1 MKIRELLLVSI
12 VISSCGGGSSSS
24 DIDTNTPITQTPDS
38 TNETCINTQITN
50 FKRCN
55 LVHNSI
61 ERLYYIY
68 EPENLDA
75 SRSIP
80 VLFALHGYGSTAM
93 RHFNYTNYEPIA
105 DANNLVVIY
114 PQGSTN
120 SGLSTH
126 WNNGG
131 WTSKSTA
138 KDIEFIDTIIDFL
151 KVKISL
157 DETRIYSSG
166 MSNGGYMSYHLACNL
181 DNTFAAVASVTG
193 SMTTDT
199 YDNCSPSHPTSS
211 IQIHGLLDYTVP
223 YNGNSGSKSIE
234 DVISYWVNYNSCDNN
249 PETLI
254 KYSNDNDLI
263 SIDTYNG
270 CLNNVNVK
278 LILHPEMGHT
288 WPFTESYSIDASQEI
303 WDFVSKYDIYGLIN

>member
-12 VISSCGGGSSSS
+12 VVSSCGGGSSSS

-93 RHFNYTNYEPIA
+93 RHFNYTNYESIA
-105 DANNLVVIY
+105 DANNLFVIY

-131 WTSKSTA
+131 CTSKRKA
-138 KDIEFIDTIIDFL
+138 KDIELIDNIFCD
-151 KVKISL
+151 
-157 DETRIYSSG
+157 
-166 MSNGGYMSYHLACNL
+166 
-181 DNTFAAVASVTG
+181 
-193 SMTTDT
+193 
-199 YDNCSPSHPTSS
+199 CS
-211 IQIHGLLDYTVP
+211 
-223 YNGNSGSKSIE
+223 E
-234 DVISYWVNYNSCDNN
+234 
-249 PETLI
+249 
-254 KYSNDNDLI
+254 
-263 SIDTYNG
+263 
-270 CLNNVNVK
+270 
-278 LILHPEMGHT
+278 
-288 WPFTESYSIDASQEI
+288 
-303 WDFVSKYDIYGLIN
+303 